1 MNKPITFQIDA
12 EVADAF
18 NQASSRQQQ
27 AIQSVISLWL
37 KQMVQPESLEAITQE
52 IRQEAA
58 SKGLTP
64 DILQELLNDDEA

>member
-1 MNKPITFQIDA
+1 MNKPITFQVDA

-18 NQASSRQQQ
+18 NQASSSQQQ

-58 SKGLTP
+58 ANGLTP
-64 DILQELLNDDEA
+64 GILAELLSDE

>member
-1 MNKPITFQIDA
+1 MDKPITLQVDA

-18 NQASSRQQQ
+18 NQASSSQQQ

-58 SKGLTP
+58 SNGLTP
-64 DILQELLNDDEA
+64 GILKELFSDN

>member
-1 MNKPITFQIDA
+1 MNKPITLQVDA

-18 NQASSRQQQ
+18 NQASSSQQQ

-58 SKGLTP
+58 ANGLTP
-64 DILQELLNDDEA
+64 DILAELLSDD

>member
-1 MNKPITFQIDA
+1 MNKPITFQVDA

-18 NQASSRQQQ
+18 NQASSSQQQ
-27 AIQSVISLWL
+27 AIQSVISVWL

-58 SKGLTP
+58 ANGLTP
-64 DILQELLNDDEA
+64 DILAELLSDD

>member
-1 MNKPITFQIDA
+1 MNKPITLQVDA

-18 NQASSRQQQ
+18 NQASSSQQQ
-27 AIQSVISLWL
+27 AIQSVISVWL

-58 SKGLTP
+58 ANGLTP
-64 DILQELLNDDEA
+64 DILAELLSDD

>member
-1 MNKPITFQIDA
+1 MNKPITLQVDE

-18 NQASSRQQQ
+18 NQASSSQQQ

-52 IRQEAA
+52 IRQESA
-58 SKGLTP
+58 SNGLTP
-64 DILQELLNDDEA
+64 GILEELLSDD

>member
-1 MNKPITFQIDA
+1 MNKPITLQVDA

-18 NQASSRQQQ
+18 NQASSSQQQ

-58 SKGLTP
+58 ANGLTP
-64 DILQELLNDDEA
+64 TILEELLSDD